1 MRLKYLFQR
10 KKELASQRGAPCSLL
25 TLALRRRQLPEEA
38 CHPGVLAHLVLLSQD
53 LQLLFQVEQPP
64 L

>member
-1 MRLKYLFQR
+1 MSCDS
-10 KKELASQRGAPCSLL
+10 ASQRGAPCSLL